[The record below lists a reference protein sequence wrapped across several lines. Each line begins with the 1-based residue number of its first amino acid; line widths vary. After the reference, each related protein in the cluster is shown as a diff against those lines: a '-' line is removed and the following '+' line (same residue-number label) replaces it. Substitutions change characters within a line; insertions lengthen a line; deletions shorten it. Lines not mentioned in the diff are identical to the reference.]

1 MKYVLLTLVG
11 AFGLFL
17 AIYYYFQFDNTQQQ
31 LQLAN
36 QRILDRDSEIYK
48 LQKRLGTFRSD
59 PVAAAKKDKGK
70 KDDAQPKVIS
80 TPSTLGQLSASEISQ
95 LKKRGLGHP
104 ESELKADLLAN
115 QKMFLKQPATLGGTM
130 AIREVRILNGR
141 YALAY
146 FEDGHKGGHM
156 VLRYEVKPGG
166 HVSWTVLDE
175 YMM

>member
-1 MKYVLLTLVG
+1 MKYALLTLFG

-17 AIYYYFQFDNTQQQ
+17 AIYYYFQFDNTKQQ

-59 PVAAAKKDKGK
+59 PVAAAKKNT
-70 KDDAQPKVIS
+70 PKTEIIPA
-80 TPSTLGQLSASEISQ
+80 PSTLGQLSASEISQ

-115 QKMFLKQPATLGGTM
+115 QKMLLKQPGTMGGTM
-130 AIREVRILNGR
+130 AIRDVRILNGR

-146 FEDGHKGGHM
+146 FEDGHNGGHM

-166 HVSWTVLDE
+166 HIAWSVLDE

>member
-1 MKYVLLTLVG
+1 MKYVLLTLLG

-17 AIYYYFQFDNTQQQ
+17 AIYYYLQFDNTRQQ

-59 PVAAAKKDKGK
+59 PVAAAKKNTVK
-70 KDDAQPKVIS
+70 PEIIS

-115 QKMFLKQPATLGGTM
+115 QKMLLKQPGTMGGTM
-130 AIREVRILNGR
+130 AIRDVRILNGR

>member
-1 MKYVLLTLVG
+1 MKYVLLTLFG

-17 AIYYYFQFDNTQQQ
+17 AFYYYFQFDNTKQQ

-59 PVAAAKKDKGK
+59 PVAAAKKNNAKTEGS
-70 KDDAQPKVIS
+70 QPEPIPA
-80 TPSTLGQLSASEISQ
+80 PSSLGQLSASEISQ

-104 ESELKADLLAN
+104 ESELKADLLVN
-115 QKMFLKQPATLGGTM
+115 QKMLLKQPGTMGGTM
-130 AIREVRILNGR
+130 AIRDVRILNGR

-146 FEDGHKGGHM
+146 FEDGHQGGHM